1 MANFSEAETPR
12 LVNSQILLGSLEAA
26 QELGINL
33 GATLREYR
41 IEARLLESPEGFLTH
56 YQVINFLETV
66 AERFDCQHFGFLVG
80 KHQPPLQLG
89 QVAQVL
95 KLSPNLHSAL
105 ENAFNY
111 QALYSE
117 QNRHELVIEGGYASF
132 IRRDRTPFHGRAVQL
147 HTLGIVQLIKM
158 FRALCGSHWNASSIS
173 FAHGAPKEKRQYQRL
188 FQCPVGF
195 DREFDGIVF
204 PESDLSRPVATA
216 DAELLSIVLA
226 HLDTLRADQE
236 LAGDIV
242 SKTGNYIRRKI
253 GTNLCNLDSCAQLFN
268 LHPRAFQ
275 RNLAEHNCTFKQ
287 LLLEIRMEL
296 AQQYLRSSDIN
307 LSDLTE
313 MLGYQNL
320 SAFSRAFKN
329 SYGLSPELWRKEL
342 LSN

>member
-1 MANFSEAETPR
+1 MENFSEAGTPK
-12 LVNSQILLGSLEAA
+12 LVNSQILLGNLEAA

-33 GATLREYR
+33 GPTLREYR

-89 QVAQVL
+89 QVTQVL
-95 KLSPNLHSAL
+95 KLSANLHSAL
-105 ENAFNY
+105 ENALSY
-111 QALYSE
+111 QTLYSE
-117 QNRHELVIEGGYASF
+117 QNRHELVIEDGYVSL
-132 IRRDRTPFHGRAVQL
+132 IRRDRTPYHGSAVQL
-147 HTLGIVQLIKM
+147 HTLGIVQIHKM
-158 FRALCGSHWNASSIS
+158 LKVLCGSHWNATSIS
-173 FAHGAPKEKRQYQRL
+173 FVHAAPQEKGQYQRL

-195 DREFDGIVF
+195 NREFDGIVF
-204 PESDLSRPVATA
+204 AESDLSRPMASA

-226 HLDTLRADQE
+226 HLDTLLADQE
-236 LAGDIV
+236 LAGNIV

-268 LHPRAFQ
+268 LHPRALQ
-275 RNLAEHNCTFKQ
+275 RDLAKHNCTFKQ
-287 LLLEIRMEL
+287 LLLEMRMEL
-296 AQQYLRSSDIN
+296 AEQYLRSSDIA

-313 MLGYQNL
+313 LLGYQNL

-329 SYGLSPELWRKEL
+329 AYGISPDFWRKE
-342 LSN
+342 SN

>member
-1 MANFSEAETPR
+1 
-12 LVNSQILLGSLEAA
+12 LGSKEAA
-26 QELGINL
+26 QELGIDL
-33 GATLREYR
+33 GPTLREYR

-117 QNRHELVIEGGYASF
+117 QNIHELVIEGDYASL
-132 IRRDRTPFHGRAVQL
+132 IRRDRTPFHGSAVQL
-147 HTLGIVQLIKM
+147 HTLGIVQIIKM
-158 FRALCGSHWNASSIS
+158 LRALCGSHWNATSIS
-173 FAHGAPKEKRQYQRL
+173 FVHAAPKEKRQYQRL

-204 PESDLSRPVATA
+204 PESDLSRPMATA

-242 SKTGNYIRRKI
+242 SKTGIYIRRKI

-268 LHPRAFQ
+268 LHPRALQ
-275 RNLAEHNCTFKQ
+275 RNLAAHNCTFKQ

-296 AQQYLRSSDIN
+296 AEQYLRSSDIT

-313 MLGYQNL
+313 LLGYQNL

-329 SYGLSPELWRKEL
+329 KNGLSPDSWRKGL
-342 LSN
+342 N